1 MEEQEQSN
9 TGSSSRQATEHV
21 SGAHKLLKSIQ
32 GKVDQHPEIGQAISK
47 LERALAILEIETN
60 GML

>member
-1 MEEQEQSN
+1 
-9 TGSSSRQATEHV
+9 
-21 SGAHKLLKSIQ
+21 LLKSIQ
-32 GKVDQHPEIGQAISK
+32 GKVNQHPEIGQAISK